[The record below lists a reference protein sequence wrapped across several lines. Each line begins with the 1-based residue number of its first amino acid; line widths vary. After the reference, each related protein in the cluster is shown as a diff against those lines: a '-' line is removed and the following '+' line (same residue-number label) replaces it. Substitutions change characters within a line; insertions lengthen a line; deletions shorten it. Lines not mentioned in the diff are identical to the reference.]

1 MSFTFGLV
9 VLEMTRLI
17 IMAKKN
23 KPKKINLKDLG
34 GFVFSTNPEFNYDSN
49 QEEEEQVLPGEQLLE
64 LHFEKKGR
72 GGKQV
77 VIIRG
82 FEGPDKELLELGKRL
97 KQACGVG
104 GSAKHGE
111 IILQGNV
118 RDKARDLLEKEGFK
132 TKRIGA

>member
-1 MSFTFGLV
+1 MKLRILGYTNIYLLTFVFLF
-9 VLEMTRLI
+9 
-17 IMAKKN
+17 N
-23 KPKKINLKDLG
+23 INLN
-34 GFVFSTNPEFNYDSN
+34 S
-49 QEEEEQVLPGEQLLE
+49 QEEEQVFPGEQLLE

-82 FEGPDKELLELGKRL
+82 FQGPDKELLELGKRL
-97 KQACGVG
+97 KQTCGVG

-118 RDKARDLLEKEGFK
+118 RDKARDFLEKEGFK
-132 TKRIGA
+132 TKRVGG